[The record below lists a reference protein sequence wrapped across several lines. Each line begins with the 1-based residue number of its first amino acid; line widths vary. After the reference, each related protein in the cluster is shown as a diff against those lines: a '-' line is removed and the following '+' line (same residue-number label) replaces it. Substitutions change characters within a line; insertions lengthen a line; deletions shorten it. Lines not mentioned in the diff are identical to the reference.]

1 MAGSSRVGKGLG
13 DSMEQGHLTRALRTV
28 HCGDMELKKRRGS
41 SRWREHQ
48 DKEQR
53 QRSLGYLEAWTGAPR
68 EVVWGLIKH
77 GVLWRGLGSQ
87 SGFFLSQAFRPIV

>member
-41 SRWREHQ
+41 SRWKVEGTSR
-48 DKEQR
+48 
-53 QRSLGYLEAWTGAPR
+53 
-68 EVVWGLIKH
+68 
-77 GVLWRGLGSQ
+77 
-87 SGFFLSQAFRPIV
+87 